1 MCVSCCHTAIRY
13 FSAKVFGDG
22 GRLVWNCKHICIM
35 PTVIKNARLDRSVW
49 IKFFSYNYF
58 RTNCM
63 LSVFW
68 IWSCLTLFKDGS
80 TPIAKI
86 CGVDILPLQCLSILF
101 SMSWVWSCLA
111 LCEEGPTPVAEI
123 WVDSFFETVWLRSSK
138 LRYTFHRVW
147 FPNLLIL
154 QTWIQFCIKEVLAKA
169 HFHCVIQNN
178 HSA

>member
-1 MCVSCCHTAIRY
+1 
-13 FSAKVFGDG
+13 
-22 GRLVWNCKHICIM
+22 
-35 PTVIKNARLDRSVW
+35 
-49 IKFFSYNYF
+49 
-58 RTNCM
+58 M

-86 CGVDILPLQCLSILF
+86 CWVDILPLQCLSILF

-123 WVDSFFETVWLRSSK
+123 WVDSFFETVWSRSSE

-154 QTWIQFCIKEVLAKA
+154 QPWIQFCIRGVSKSAFSWCNSKQLLCLGRTVKA
-169 HFHCVIQNN
+169 VIAGDVPLFLNLKINRETLQTMTL
-178 HSA
+178 